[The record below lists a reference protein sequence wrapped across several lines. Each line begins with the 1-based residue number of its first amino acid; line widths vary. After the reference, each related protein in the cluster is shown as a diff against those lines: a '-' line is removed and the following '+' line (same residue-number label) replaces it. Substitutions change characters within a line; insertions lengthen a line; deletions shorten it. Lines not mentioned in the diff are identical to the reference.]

1 VKRCTRLRRPLSE
14 CRLSLI
20 ACSVCL
26 APGRGADPGVI
37 TGTPVWRTVAADADT
52 TALMRRAAHA
62 EDMSAANLDRNLAM
76 GLDRL
81 REAQDGG
88 VLGELAPRALALCGP
103 MAASRRAVDAAA
115 GQAVSLLHADA
126 ADAALLVPT

>member
-1 VKRCTRLRRPLSE
+1 VKRWTRLSRPLAE

-26 APGRGADPGVI
+26 SPGRGADPGVV
-37 TGTPVWRTVAADADT
+37 TGTPVWRSVAADADT
-52 TALMRRAAHA
+52 TALMRRAANA
-62 EDMSAANLDRNLAM
+62 ADTGAANLDRNLAM

-81 REAQDGG
+81 REAQADGAI
-88 VLGELAPRALALCGP
+88 GELAPRALALCGP
-103 MAASRRAVDAAA
+103 MAAGRRAIDAAA
-115 GQAVSLLHADA
+115 RQAVRLLHEDG